1 MKETLPKTLALRV
14 QYFRE
19 KWNLSKEALAS
30 LSNVELALID
40 NIEEGIETF
49 LSTTIRQ
56 RLSKTLKIPASTLK
70 EVEKHP
76 QKPQIPLEKLEY
88 LKENILAGNI
98 KNNKCPACG
107 NILICKIITMY
118 DLEDNPVE
126 HAKARCSKCPF
137 QLKG

>member
-1 MKETLPKTLALRV
+1 MKETLPKTLAQRV

-19 KWNLSKEALAS
+19 KYNLSKEALAS
-30 LSNVELALID
+30 LSNVDLPLIN

-56 RLSKTLKIPASTLK
+56 RLAKTLKISAGALK

-76 QKPQIPLEKLEY
+76 PKPEISLEKLVY

-98 KNNKCPACG
+98 KDNKCPVC
-107 NILICKIITMY
+107 NNPLICKLLTMY
-118 DLEDNPVE
+118 DLEDNPVKLP
-126 HAKARCSKCPF
+126 KARCSKCPF